1 MKLFQKTKRTYILY
15 SIIIFIVSSIIIYFT
30 LKNLISK
37 KQDERLEFHR
47 ELIGK
52 KIKYQNP
59 LPIFEVDDFVSKT
72 PIKDTLYYKDTL
84 FYLVVNGVEKREMYR
99 QLTSYETLHG
109 KTYKIITRDSLVKNQ
124 DFIVIITISVGI
136 VILLLIVTVYFV
148 NTVIMRN
155 AWLPFYEN
163 LEILKRFSV
172 ESNQPI
178 HLQNTNIDEFQELN
192 RSLTKL
198 TNKINS
204 DFNNLKEFTENAS
217 HEMQTPLAIMHTKT
231 ENLMQ
236 SENLDK
242 SQVKQIR
249 AIYLAVQRLSK
260 LNKTLLLLS
269 KIENQQFKEKETIII
284 NDVINKHLE
293 IFDDFIKNKKIS
305 VSLKST
311 LDVKIKANPLLFDM
325 VISNLISNAI
335 KHNINKGNIEILTTD
350 LFLSFSNSGEPLKI
364 PSDTLFERFKKDS
377 SSPNSFGLGLAIVK
391 KVCVNYNWKINH
403 SYIDNQHNITIYF

>member
-30 LKNLISK
+30 LKNLIST
-37 KQDERLEFHR
+37 KQDERLEYHR

-136 VILLLIVTVYFV
+136 VVLLLIVTVYFV

-335 KHNINKGNIEILTTD
+335 KHNISKGNIEILTTD
-350 LFLSFSNSGEPLKI
+350 LF
-364 PSDTLFERFKKDS
+364 
-377 SSPNSFGLGLAIVK
+377 
-391 KVCVNYNWKINH
+391 
-403 SYIDNQHNITIYF
+403 